1 MIFPSHKLFYQSV
14 GNFQTKDRGGAS
26 MCQSAG
32 ANQQRCANG
41 LLYQSVV
48 PGRHIFNQQRCAN
61 GFVGANIRA
70 ADDSSHFSFQGLL
83 LTREELH

>member
-1 MIFPSHKLFYQSV
+1 MPACIDVEEQTNDIIKLFYQSG

-32 ANQQRCANG
+32 ANQQRCANE
-41 LLYQSVV
+41 
-48 PGRHIFNQQRCAN
+48 
-61 GFVGANIRA
+61 FVGANIRA